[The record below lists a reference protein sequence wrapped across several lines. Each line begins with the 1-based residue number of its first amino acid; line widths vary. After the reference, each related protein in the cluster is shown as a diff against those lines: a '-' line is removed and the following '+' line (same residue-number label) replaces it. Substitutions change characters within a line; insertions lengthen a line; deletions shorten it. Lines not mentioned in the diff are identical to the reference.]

1 MIFISLGVL
10 IHSLWQIGATFVVC
24 YQLVDENEEP
34 GLLVKNVQHYTVRI
48 IVDIDNI
55 PAIEGRGVSLEHKMN
70 IPARYNSK
78 FRNALHRSI
87 RSFNTLSFPLARGRS
102 PRKFLCRPCPK
113 GGDFEPYL
121 DWMGNK
127 FEPELLRLFHQ
138 NSRSYR
144 YRVQR

>member
-1 MIFISLGVL
+1 MYNTTPLELSSSF
-10 IHSLWQIGATFVVC
+10 
-24 YQLVDENEEP
+24 
-34 GLLVKNVQHYTVRI
+34 

-55 PAIEGRGVSLEHKMN
+55 AAIEGRGVSLEHKMN

-87 RSFNTLSFPLARGRS
+87 RSFNTLSFPPARGRS

-127 FEPELLRLFHQ
+127 FEPELLRLFQQ

>member
-1 MIFISLGVL
+1 MYNTTPLELSFS
-10 IHSLWQIGATFVVC
+10 F
-24 YQLVDENEEP
+24 
-34 GLLVKNVQHYTVRI
+34 
-48 IVDIDNI
+48 IVDIDNN
-55 PAIEGRGVSLEHKMN
+55 PAIEGRGVSLEHKIN

-87 RSFNTLSFPLARGRS
+87 RSLNTLSFPPARGRS

-121 DWMGNK
+121 DWMVNK
-127 FEPELLRLFHQ
+127 FELELLRLFHR